1 MTDAD
6 VEWTGL
12 FCVVVDVLLLL
23 LFDDVDADEVRL
35 SGFEL
40 LVLLSLLFP

>member
-1 MTDAD
+1 M
-6 VEWTGL
+6 EWTGL
-12 FCVVVDVLLLL
+12 FCAVVDVLLLL
-23 LFDDVDADEVRL
+23 LFDDVDADEVRF

>member
-23 LFDDVDADEVRL
+23 FDDVDADEVRF

-40 LVLLSLLFP
+40 LVLLSLLFG

>member
-23 LFDDVDADEVRL
+23 FDDVDADEVRF

-40 LVLLSLLFP
+40 FVLLSLLFA